1 MCNLVWSEM
10 IWNGWKKNA
19 HINNLGGLGRCEHME
34 PLRHPQSFCCLS
46 DCFNGYIY
54 NLSKGELHPCCF
66 WKIWLKSLMLFFT
79 LRFHWAFFLFTHL
92 LSRLV
97 RNNLDSWW
105 VLMQMDKYHLRI
117 ENSDFHKH
125 FPRSFSWRPAHV
137 PHGTLISLSLNF
149 TFTGG
154 IATCFISLS
163 KQAGSS
169 SSSSSFLNG
178 ETRGRWKLLS
188 KNRYRF
194 GRT

>member
-1 MCNLVWSEM
+1 
-10 IWNGWKKNA
+10 
-19 HINNLGGLGRCEHME
+19 
-34 PLRHPQSFCCLS
+34 
-46 DCFNGYIY
+46 
-54 NLSKGELHPCCF
+54 
-66 WKIWLKSLMLFFT
+66 MLFFT

-92 LSRLV
+92 LSRLG

-117 ENSDFHKH
+117 ENSDSHKH

-169 SSSSSFLNG
+169 SSSSFLNG

-188 KNRYRF
+188 KNRLQDTDLGELRKLALSQFRIKHWFSNCNLSWWGQKSKFYEMENVIEFELIVRVW
-194 GRT
+194 RRRASLL